1 MNVLNPS
8 KYIDCGCG
16 YFMFKTSIS
25 MELWDCGHMQRKAL
39 KLQCGLF
46 FWIFVHEGVILFG
59 MLPTLSP
66 ILTFAIRV
74 DPKVILFC
82 RAKGL
87 GFDSKICR
95 C

>member
-1 MNVLNPS
+1 MGLWTHAKES
-8 KYIDCGCG
+8 
-16 YFMFKTSIS
+16 FKIA
-25 MELWDCGHMQRKAL
+25 MWP
-39 KLQCGLF
+39 F

-74 DPKVILFC
+74 DPKAILFC

-87 GFDSKICR
+87 GYKCY
-95 C
+95 